1 MATTFI
7 NGIEVR
13 PGRTQLQTAKDSI
26 EYITN
31 PDKTDGGRLVTGF
44 RCSPEKA
51 YFEIMINQH
60 EFEQKTGRKVIY
72 HYKSGKKSYMLMTMR
87 QSFKECEVTPEQ
99 AHEIGCELAK
109 RFIGNKYQYIVA
121 THVNTHCIHNH
132 ITFNIVGSDFRKF
145 AQDEY
150 TPKRLRACSDRLCK
164 EYELSVVASSP
175 EWQKRKY
182 TNEKQTPFRTIIKSD
197 IDRAIETAQSYEEF
211 LKIMEK
217 DYRIGNTGKYLK
229 FRHRTNGQQEY
240 IRSYK
245 LGSAYTEKNIRAR
258 IAGLYVE
265 RSEQHDTQPVELQTI
280 SYSQRLRNIEAMLNA
295 SGFVNEYGTDF
306 DSLVSAIS
314 QKASEVK
321 CQIDDAR
328 QELEKAEFIMKCFET
343 VEEFQPVADEYESSL
358 LKDRFRLSHQSELDL
373 YDSAA
378 AQLTAAG
385 INPADSK
392 DQYIDNVLEIKD
404 QLSDLM
410 TEYDSV
416 QSQIDQ
422 VNQIRKVIEKV
433 NSDEQI
439 LTDRKRGKSYGR

>member
-7 NGIEVR
+7 NGIAIG

-31 PDKTDGGRLVTGF
+31 PEKTDGGRLVTGF

-51 YFEIMINQH
+51 YFEMLMEQH
-60 EFEQKTGRKVIY
+60 EYERQTGRKVIQN
-72 HYKSGKKSYMLMTMR
+72 YKNGKLSYMLMTMR
-87 QSFKECEVTPEQ
+87 QSFAPGEVTPEQ
-99 AHEIGCELAK
+99 AHEIGCKLAK
-109 RFIGNKYQYIVA
+109 RFLGEKYQYVVA

-132 ITFNIVGSDFRKF
+132 ITFNMVGSDLKKFRQTK
-145 AQDEY
+145 Y
-150 TPKRLRACSDRLCK
+150 TPEYLRRCSDRLCD
-164 EYELSVVASSP
+164 EYNLTVVVPSQ

-182 TNEKQTPFRTIIKSD
+182 TNEKQTSFRTILKSD
-197 IDRAIETAQSYEEF
+197 IDSAVEAAHSYEEF

-217 DYRIGNTGKYLK
+217 DYRIGDTGKYLK

-240 IRSYK
+240 IRSYT

-265 RSEQHDTQPVELQTI
+265 RSEQLDAPPVELQTI

-306 DSLVSAIS
+306 DSLVTVIS

-321 CQIDDAR
+321 IQIDDAR

-358 LKDRFRLSHQSELDL
+358 LKDRFRISHQSELDL

-385 INPADSK
+385 INPAASK

-422 VNQIRKVIEKV
+422 VEQIRKVIEKV

-439 LTDRKRGKSYGR
+439 LTERKRGKSYGR